1 MQLERWVEGEV
12 ASSEAMIQARS
23 VNTLPRGSGVDFS
36 QAGTGMLQGMRAVAM
51 KTTDVT
57 VSSAVW

>member
-12 ASSEAMIQARS
+12 ASSEATIPARS
-23 VNTLPRGSGVDFS
+23 VHTLPRGSGADFS
-36 QAGTGMLQGMRAVAM
+36 QAGTGMLQGRRAVAM
-51 KTTDVT
+51 KTTEVT